1 MGLKNRRFTLTQSKL
16 QFVNKIVRDHVRKF
30 TDEQIFEFNAIYK
43 RLLSISDSTEGKITE
58 EFFDHNIDK
67 MLLLLGLDEDSIKII
82 EKVKNQK
89 QDMNED
95 NHIDFDEF
103 FEFCS
108 KSIAI
113 FNEIDLLEDAFS

>member
-1 MGLKNRRFTLTQSKL
+1 M
-16 QFVNKIVRDHVRKF
+16 
-30 TDEQIFEFNAIYK
+30 
-43 RLLSISDSTEGKITE
+43 TE
-58 EFFDHNIDK
+58 EFFDLNIDK

-89 QDMNED
+89 QDLNND

-113 FNEIDLLEDAFS
+113 FNEIDLLEDAFSRSWINKVKKNEKKLTSFDSSFLWFSIPMGMVSCL